1 MRNLLLQKPARN
13 SKSKDHLEALNRRLN
28 LWKEGEV
35 TELLI
40 ESETIQKS
48 LRDSESIKAIAELSK
63 KSKKHMKKGKINAAV
78 IFLTNNMHDG
88 ILPLN
93 NETLNKLKEKHPK
106 SKNANNVLLTGVQQD
121 VHLIMLAGIDEEMT
135 RKAAFDGEKE
145 DRDLRQRMQMDVE
158 GFYVQ
163 ITLVMQT

>member
-1 MRNLLLQKPARN
+1 MERRGTDRVAHRGWDYTKIFKWQWKY
-13 SKSKDHLEALNRRLN
+13 KDDCWIIKKIKNHL
-28 LWKEGEV
+28 
-35 TELLI
+35 
-40 ESETIQKS
+40 
-48 LRDSESIKAIAELSK
+48 
-63 KSKKHMKKGKINAAV
+63 KKGKINAAV

-106 SKNANNVLLTGVQQD
+106 SKNANNVLLTGVPQD
-121 VHLIMLAGIDEEMT
+121 VHLIMLAGMDEEMT
-135 RKAAFDGEKE
+135 RKAAFDSGKK
-145 DRDLRQRMQMDVE
+145 DLDLRQWMQMDVE